1 MKPELIEIWEKHGEI
16 VSTVQ
21 ARACLVSHKRIKA
34 ALLISSVEPG
44 IATAATLRLWI
55 VGHHATL

>member
-21 ARACLVSHKRIKA
+21 ERACLVSHKTIKA

-44 IATAATLRLWI
+44 IATAATL
-55 VGHHATL
+55 